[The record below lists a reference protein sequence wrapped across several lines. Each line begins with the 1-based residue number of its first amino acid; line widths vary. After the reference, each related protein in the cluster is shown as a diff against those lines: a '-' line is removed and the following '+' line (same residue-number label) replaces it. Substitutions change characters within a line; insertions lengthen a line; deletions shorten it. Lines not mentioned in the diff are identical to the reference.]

1 VCYYREENN
10 KSNLKIDFDYT
21 LYIFYKL
28 TMESIEQ
35 KSEYVGISKGKDVGC
50 KQGFIW
56 RFKVR
61 VDGQEKRVYSNI
73 NYDKVVEFAKE
84 WHSEMGT
91 ELKLKGIKG
100 ISKKGDGWRYRCQVD
115 GRTITI
121 KHDKDYEALV
131 EYATQ
136 WKIDNNYHT

>member
-1 VCYYREENN
+1 
-10 KSNLKIDFDYT
+10 
-21 LYIFYKL
+21 
-28 TMESIEQ
+28 MESIEQ